1 MPRSSDRHRVSA
13 ACLRDAC
20 SSHIACL
27 LPTLG
32 AEDSGPLHP
41 RMRGCQQEACKRTV
55 ALEAEFFSQAALFP
69 DNGAFCISNPHLPDC
84 PLTYANPVFLR
95 NTGYTLEEV
104 IGANCRFLQV
114 CVGSCMPRART
125 HTRPGPP
132 PRSVAL
138 RHVLFC
144 RSVANH
150 PQCKETD
157 MNTARAMRGCIEG
170 FMTHHPR
177 IAGSEPAGATHAAG
191 ALRMACTSH
200 TPQLVCGGPA
210 AGRTILQG

>member
-114 CVGSCMPRART
+114 CVGS
-125 HTRPGPP
+125 
-132 PRSVAL
+132 
-138 RHVLFC
+138 
-144 RSVANH
+144 
-150 PQCKETD
+150 
-157 MNTARAMRGCIEG
+157 
-170 FMTHHPR
+170 
-177 IAGSEPAGATHAAG
+177 
-191 ALRMACTSH
+191 
-200 TPQLVCGGPA
+200 
-210 AGRTILQG
+210 